1 MLTREVFFN
10 TKRELSNLQ
19 TTMQFSFYY
28 IKFLIHNDVFGDF
41 PKISDNFPKIFED
54 FPKCVRRPDERFR
67 TFTKHFRRCPK
78 ISEDNRKLSR
88 TSVEDP
94 KMFRSLSNKFRY
106 NLISMKLSI
115 SSLVRI
121 RKIRHPSP
129 GCSFVCILRVVYFPV
144 KHSCLYNKMAY
155 VP

>member
-1 MLTREVFFN
+1 VLTREIFFN
-10 TKRELSNLQ
+10 TRRKISNLQ
-19 TTMQFSFYY
+19 SNMQFSFYY

-78 ISEDNRKLSR
+78 ISEDNRKLPT

-106 NLISMKLSI
+106 RKEKKMLSRMVWSHLWI
-115 SSLVRI
+115 KMIYYIHTKSYSVFFI
-121 RKIRHPSP
+121 RLDAL
-129 GCSFVCILRVVYFPV
+129 LRVPRQ
-144 KHSCLYNKMAY
+144 SLY
-155 VP
+155 